1 MSQDLGVPSAV
12 QLCFCQPRHA
22 GASLTRI
29 FRLSLLAAAIV
40 GGPAISAASADAA
53 GEARI
58 HRPTGEYRH
67 LWLTFESGE
76 KPIQA
81 LVALRDGQASTVWF
95 VGGAVPGGRAV
106 AGNSLLLVDSHPL
119 ALDQEALAGTIGVRQ
134 VTVWAPMK
142 LHAEVR
148 IAIEAKRTGATIA
161 GHWSAVANGD
171 KKSSGTVTGTITD
184 EQTLRQQQAFDPNI
198 AWPSYHGA
206 FGTNRAAA
214 SRTELVDDL
223 NEARPVWK
231 SEQPLLTGW
240 GNGVDDR
247 YPHRAAFG
255 TVCGGAGSPIFADGR
270 IYLFHYRP
278 AGEPQP
284 QKLAAALERFEK
296 ENRREPSPVER
307 DALADY
313 ARAQADTI
321 VVCLDACTGGVVW
334 RATFPRMSGNYQTHK
349 WRGFNPTAARVG
361 PAIIAN
367 DHANNWVALD
377 AEAGT
382 VLWTIPRGTQVT
394 KDSAALGAV
403 AAGGLAILPGLGN
416 DPSLAVEPATGRV
429 VWKEAGGQQAHV
441 FGSPGQERVVFLG
454 GPRGPLC
461 RDAATGKELWK
472 MPEPVVGSSASAGL
486 IDGVMLVAHVLDPDA
501 TKRGGHFR
509 GWRLSD
515 AGATAIWED
524 AFLPF
529 DENLTVTINA
539 GKAYLVGGDII
550 RVLDL
555 ATGEKVAERTFDPRA
570 GIDAGSIGSNQWLGI
585 VGDRLFLSPEGQHGR
600 QALEML
606 RADTLESIG
615 KRWHPPN
622 NTTTAYGRMSIAF
635 PVIDGRVIV
644 RGSDGLYL
652 YDLRKQRP
660 R

>member
-1 MSQDLGVPSAV
+1 M
-12 QLCFCQPRHA
+12 QLFFCQPRHA
-22 GASLTRI
+22 GAPLTRI

-40 GGPAISAASADAA
+40 GGPAISAAYA
-53 GEARI
+53 GTAGDARI
-58 HRPTGEYRH
+58 HRPTGDYRH

-76 KPIQA
+76 KPIRA

-95 VGGAVPGGRAV
+95 VGGAVPGGLAV

-119 ALDQEALAGTIGVRQ
+119 ALDQETLAGTIGVRQ

-214 SRTELVDDL
+214 SQTELVDDL

-255 TVCGGAGSPIFADGR
+255 TVVGGAGSPIFGNGK
-270 IYLFHYRP
+270 IYLFHYVP
-278 AGEPQP
+278 AGEPIP
-284 QKLAAALERFEK
+284 KKLAAALESFAK
-296 ENRREPSPVER
+296 ANQGEPSKIEH
-307 DALADY
+307 DALVDY
-313 ARAQADTI
+313 ARERSDTI
-321 VVCLDACTGGVVW
+321 VTCLDAHTGAIVW
-334 RATFPRMSGNYQTHK
+334 RATFPQLSGNYQTHK
-349 WRGFNPTAARVG
+349 WRGFNPTATLCG
-361 PAIIAN
+361 PALIAN
-367 DHANNWVALD
+367 DYANNWVALD
-377 AEAGT
+377 ADKGD
-382 VLWTIPRGTQVT
+382 VLWTIRRSAKVVGDT
-394 KDSAALGAV
+394 AALGAV
-403 AAGGLAILPGLGN
+403 AAGPVVILPGAGREK
-416 DPSLAVEPATGRV
+416 SQAVNPLTGAV
-429 VWKEAGGQQAHV
+429 VWEGAGGPQAHV
-441 FGSPGQERVVFLG
+441 FGKPGQERVVFLADG
-454 GPRGPLC
+454 LQGTVC
-461 RDAATGKELWK
+461 RDAGTGKELWK
-472 MPEPVVGSSASAGL
+472 IPEEFVGASGSSGL
-486 IDGVMLVAHVLDPDA
+486 IDGDILVAHVLAPDKQQA
-501 TKRGGHFR
+501 GRFQ
-509 GWRLSD
+509 GWKLSD
-515 AGATAIWED
+515 TGATRIWED
-524 AFLPF
+524 ELLPR
-529 DENLTVTINA
+529 DENLTVTVGA
-539 GKAYLVGGDII
+539 GKAYLVGGNII

-555 ATGEKVAERTFDPRA
+555 ATGRKVAERTFDPRA

-600 QALEML
+600 QSLAML
-606 RADTLESIG
+606 RSDTLESIG
-615 KRWHPPN
+615 KRWKPPN